1 MDCQKYQELEERLK
15 LRNKL
20 LNLGICLTAVG
31 PTGPKGDIGPQ
42 GIPGEKGEKGDKG
55 DKGDIGPEGP
65 TTPSTNEGL
74 MSTGFVETKTTGK
87 MTLQDPWLIPNPSSY
102 FNLLEDNDIEVQP
115 GIYEITFSGLIKGV
129 DATHGGTFYLQTDE
143 GSAIKDLTFELL
155 ASNGK
160 QMHFSQSIV
169 FRFENITN
177 LQAMAGLFGDEND
190 SNVTITDVNL
200 LMKKIHE

>member
-31 PTGPKGDIGPQ
+31 PTGPKC
-42 GIPGEKGEKGDKG
+42 
-55 DKGDIGPEGP
+55 DIGPEGP
-65 TTPSTNEGL
+65 TTPSTKEGL
-74 MSTGFVETKTTGK
+74 MSTGFVETTKTGK

-115 GIYEITFSGLIKGV
+115 GIYEITFSCLIKGV
-129 DATHGGTFYLQTDE
+129 DAIHGGTFYLQTDE

-155 ASNGK
+155 ASNGSRCIFLN
-160 QMHFSQSIV
+160 Q
-169 FRFENITN
+169 
-177 LQAMAGLFGDEND
+177 
-190 SNVTITDVNL
+190 
-200 LMKKIHE
+200 

>member
-115 GIYEITFSGLIKGV
+115 GIYEITFSGLITK
-129 DATHGGTFYLQTDE
+129 L
-143 GSAIKDLTFELL
+143 
-155 ASNGK
+155 
-160 QMHFSQSIV
+160 
-169 FRFENITN
+169 
-177 LQAMAGLFGDEND
+177 
-190 SNVTITDVNL
+190 
-200 LMKKIHE
+200 